1 MIDPNGTIT
10 KEGINTKLAA
20 LLEKDWSPEQ
30 PKNGDAA
37 QKAKYTL
44 KMQGSGK
51 DAKNTTEGGPIT
63 LAKLR
68 THAVMRL
75 LIWAA
80 VAAVAGAV
88 GTALWLARDGKKV
101 KNISGQISTGIVVQ
115 LVGIA
120 VIVVGPT

>member
-10 KEGINTKLAA
+10 KEGINTKLAE
-20 LLEKDWSPEQ
+20 LLEKEWTPEQ
-30 PKNGDAA
+30 AKSGDAA
-37 QKAKYTL
+37 QKAKHTL
-44 KMQGSGK
+44 RMQGSKK

-101 KNISGQISTGIVVQ
+101 KNMMGQVTTGVVVQ